1 VLTSPTSS
9 EFIVISIP
17 LNPIHN
23 TKEHTMKKS
32 LLSIALAA
40 LMLMGTAFAQTEDE
54 GGFSG
59 TLKKLA
65 GDAGKGFVQPV
76 VSGFG
81 NNMNGGWFHKAPGTK
96 IFGIDLELGIVAMGT
111 FTNED
116 NKTFSANGAFKFGGG
131 ALGSNSQAEKI
142 ASGVSNWNLLPN
154 NEKQA
159 LIDAISS
166 TNFQVGISGPTV
178 VGAKTDTMKISIPS
192 TAFSYT
198 SPNTS
203 TTVNTTIPGSDV
215 TLEGVTGVLD
225 GAAII
230 PLGAPQLSIG
240 TLYGTQATFR
250 YLPEI
255 EISPDLGKFKYF
267 GFGIQ
272 HNLGMWLPI
281 PIVDVSASFFTQK
294 LEVGTI
300 MEATTTSFG
309 LNAAKQ
315 FGFAFLNVTPYA
327 GFMFESSKMKFGYD
341 YTYTVGATNTV
352 VTDRIA
358 FELEGENTTRLTVGL
373 SLRILVININAD
385 YNIGK
390 QNSATAG
397 IFFAF

>member
-1 VLTSPTSS
+1 
-9 EFIVISIP
+9 
-17 LNPIHN
+17 
-23 TKEHTMKKS
+23 MKKS

-40 LMLMGTAFAQTEDE
+40 VMLMGTAFAQTEDE

-96 IFGIDLELGIVAMGT
+96 IFGIDLELGVVAMGT
-111 FTNED
+111 FTTDE
-116 NKTFSANGAFKFGGG
+116 NKTFAANGAFKFGGG
-131 ALGSNSQAEKI
+131 QLGTNSQSEKI
-142 ASGVSNWNLLPN
+142 ASGLSNWNLLPN

-159 LIDAISS
+159 IIDAISS
-166 TNFQVGISGPTV
+166 ANFQVGIAGPTV
-178 VGAKTDTMKISIPS
+178 VGSKQDTMRITVPS
-192 TAFSYT
+192 TPISYT
-198 SPNTS
+198 SPNTNQ
-203 TTVNTTIPGSDV
+203 TVNTTLPGSVV

-225 GAAII
+225 GSAMI
-230 PLGAPQLSIG
+230 PLAAPQFSIG

-255 EISPDLGKFKYF
+255 EISKDLGKFKYF
-267 GFGIQ
+267 GFGVQ

-309 LNAAKQ
+309 LNVAKQ
-315 FGFAFLNVTPYA
+315 LGFAFLNVTPYA
-327 GFMFESSKMKFGYD
+327 GFMLESSKMKFGYD
-341 YTYTVGATNTV
+341 YTYTVGATNQV
-352 VTDRIA
+352 VTDRIN
-358 FELEGENTTRLTVGL
+358 FELEGENTSRITLGLGIRL
-373 SLRILVININAD
+373 LVININAD

-390 QNSATAG
+390 QNSATVG
-397 IFFAF
+397 VFFAF

>member
-1 VLTSPTSS
+1 
-9 EFIVISIP
+9 
-17 LNPIHN
+17 
-23 TKEHTMKKS
+23 MKKTILS
-32 LLSIALAA
+32 ALVAFILLTGSV
-40 LMLMGTAFAQTEDE
+40 FAQTTEEE
-54 GGFSG
+54 GGFAT

-96 IFGIDLELGIVAMGT
+96 IFGIDLELGLVAMGT
-111 FTNED
+111 FTTDE
-116 NKTFSANGAFKFGGG
+116 NKMFSANGAFKFSGGQYSG
-131 ALGSNSQAEKI
+131 VSGGPKSQSEQIAEKI
-142 ASGVSNWNLLPN
+142 NNWNFLPA

-159 LIDAISS
+159 VIDAISS
-166 TNFQVGISGPTV
+166 TNFQVGIAGPTV
-178 VGAKTDTMKISIPS
+178 VGTKLDTMKITIPS

-198 SPNTS
+198 SPTTNQ
-203 TTVNTTIPGSDV
+203 TVNTTIPGTVVRLD
-215 TLEGVTGVLD
+215 GVTGVLD
-225 GAAII
+225 GAALI
-230 PLGAPQLSIG
+230 PLAAPQFSIG
-240 TLYGTQATFR
+240 TIYGTQATFR
-250 YLPEI
+250 YLPKVKI
-255 EISPDLGKFKYF
+255 NDDLGEFKYF

-281 PIVDVSASFFTQK
+281 PVVDVAASFFTQK

-300 MEATTTSFG
+300 MTAKTTSFG

-327 GFMFESSKMKFGYD
+327 GFMIESSTMNFGYD
-341 YTYTVGATNTV
+341 YTYTVGATNQI

-358 FELEGENTTRLTVGL
+358 FELEGENKTRLTLGL
-373 SLRILVININAD
+373 SIRLLIININAD

-397 IFFAF
+397 VFIAF